1 MSIAV
6 KTAILNTAEFY
17 GRQLSENVLGMY
29 AEDLADLDPA
39 AVCAGYAQYRRNPA
53 NRTFPLPAQIR
64 ELVCPEEF
72 VAPEVKAREV
82 AARIV
87 GAISQY
93 GWNNARE
100 AQVYIGPVG
109 WGAVLR
115 QGGWSHLCEQT
126 SKFNELTLQA
136 QLRDQ
141 LMGVF
146 KHGSGAIEHAI
157 LQPGGSRK
165 SELAPADFSK
175 ISGRTPDDKEPA

>member
-1 MSIAV
+1 MNLKQMIAL
-6 KTAILNTAEFY
+6 TFAYYCRGQTLEDA
-17 GRQLSENVLGMY
+17 VLALY
-29 AEDLADLDPA
+29 AEDLADLDPQACIA
-39 AVCAGYAQYRRNPA
+39 AYAQYRRNPA

-87 GAISQY
+87 GAISSY
-93 GWNNARE
+93 GYTNARE
-100 AQVYIGPVG
+100 AQMHIGPEG
-109 WGAVLR
+109 WQAVLR

-141 LMGVF
+141 LIGVF
-146 KHGSGAIEHAI
+146 KHGAIAIEQAI
-157 LQPGGSRK
+157 QLHGGPRK
-165 SELAPADFSK
+165 SELGPADFAK
-175 ISGRTPDDKEPA
+175 LTGRDDDKEGA